1 MISSQRHCVPHRP
14 DLIALLIDEPQLPRA
29 ARDALLV
36 VWLADDPEVV
46 TSAKRRAAEILRRAF
61 GLSPTDLAELLGLE
75 LAFAG

>member
-1 MISSQRHCVPHRP
+1 
-14 DLIALLIDEPQLPRA
+14 
-29 ARDALLV
+29 V